1 MNMFLNIQGLCP
13 QTRPS
18 SVPYLKDL
26 TSTSKYLFLGLTETW
41 LTDNHKKGE
50 LKIYNYTMFRED
62 RDCMKSKYG
71 RANGVNEALMI
82 LSKKFNMLLCVIYR
96 QPTNSSHKSDA
107 PEFIELVSALIKN
120 WQYSG
125 LLSWYLHSWRL
136 QHSTYTHRPH
146 ISTHNELQ

>member
-120 WQYSG
+120 
-125 LLSWYLHSWRL
+125 
-136 QHSTYTHRPH
+136 
-146 ISTHNELQ
+146 

>member
-1 MNMFLNIQGLCP
+1 
-13 QTRPS
+13 
-18 SVPYLKDL
+18 
-26 TSTSKYLFLGLTETW
+26 
-41 LTDNHKKGE
+41 
-50 LKIYNYTMFRED
+50 MFRED

-120 WQYSG
+120 
-125 LLSWYLHSWRL
+125 
-136 QHSTYTHRPH
+136 
-146 ISTHNELQ
+146 